1 MSFKKIL
8 VAINRLNL
16 SATVFEEALDLAQK
30 QSASLMVFHCINW
43 QNEGQITPIM
53 GSSVGF
59 DVGSGMGLDPT
70 GGVMEQTLQQ
80 ERLQQ
85 ELQQVQEW
93 IANYG
98 QKAANLGI
106 PTESYY
112 KVGDAGQTICEVAQ
126 NWGADLIVIG
136 RQGHTALTEMLMGSV
151 SNHVLHHAPCSVL
164 VVQGTKLAAQ
174 A

>member
-1 MSFKKIL
+1 MSFKKML
-8 VAINRLNL
+8 VAIDRLNL
-16 SATVFEEALDLAQK
+16 SETVFEEALELAQT
-30 QSASLMVFHCINW
+30 QGASLMVFHCINW
-43 QNEGQITPIM
+43 QNEGQITPLT
-53 GSSVGF
+53 GSSIGF

-85 ELQQVQEW
+85 ELQQVQGW
-93 IANYG
+93 IDTYG
-98 QKAANLGI
+98 QKAAKLGI
-106 PTESYY
+106 ATESYY
-112 KVGDAGQTICEVAQ
+112 KVGDAGESICEVAQ

-164 VVQGTKLAAQ
+164 VVQRPKPAAQ
-174 A
+174 V